1 MRLNNIEKALS
12 KVRELPTL
20 PVIAHNIQRLLG
32 DPRSSA
38 QDLAEIIEKDQSITA
53 KVLKLVNSAAWAI
66 PEKVTNI
73 AQAIS
78 LLGYRSISHMVTT
91 LAVFDSLQKMG
102 RGSFDRRAFWI
113 HSIASAVTSR
123 KIAERTKLAEAED
136 AFTAG
141 LLHDLGK
148 VFMDGY
154 FNDDFTSVLRTAEDR
169 GISFLEA
176 EHLLLEVDHAVIGEW
191 ISRTWQLPLFIVAT
205 VKHHHQEP
213 EERRGFV
220 NSDDAIVDIVRTADV
235 AVRAAH
241 HGKNGDGRAHTPALT
256 PEMLKRLPLSV
267 QDFPGLLKD
276 IGGEIEKAAGFLSFA
291 MGY

>member
-1 MRLNNIEKALS
+1 MRLNNIEKVLG

-53 KVLKLVNSAAWAI
+53 KVLKLVNSAAWAL

-91 LAVFDSLQKMG
+91 LAVFDSLEKMG

-220 NSDDAIVDIVRTADV
+220 NSDDAIVDIVRAADV
-235 AVRAAH
+235 AVRTAH

>member
-1 MRLNNIEKALS
+1 MRLNNTEKTLA

-53 KVLKLVNSAAWAI
+53 KVLKLVNSAAWGL

-113 HSIASAVTSR
+113 HSIASAVMSR
-123 KIAERTKLAEAED
+123 KIAERTRLAEAED

-141 LLHDLGK
+141 LLHDMGK
-148 VFMDGY
+148 VFMDG
-154 FNDDFTSVLRTAEDR
+154 FLNEDFAIVLRTAEDR

-191 ISRTWQLPLFIVAT
+191 ISRAWQLPLFIVAA

-220 NSDDAIVDIVRTADV
+220 NSDDAIVDIVRAADV
-235 AVRAAH
+235 AVRSAH
-241 HGKNGDGRAHTPALT
+241 RGKNGDGRAHTPALT

-276 IGGEIEKAAGFLSFA
+276 IGGEIEKAAGFLTLA